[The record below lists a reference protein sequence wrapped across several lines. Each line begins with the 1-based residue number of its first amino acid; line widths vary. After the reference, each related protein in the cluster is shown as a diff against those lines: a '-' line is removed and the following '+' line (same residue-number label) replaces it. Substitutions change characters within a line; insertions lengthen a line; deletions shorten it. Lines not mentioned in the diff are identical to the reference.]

1 MKNALA
7 NWDVIMQIKYL
18 NGTLKFVLKYI
29 KLLSLGHLY
38 DVSAGTLTNSGPA
51 FCIAAYDDY
60 MSFLCS
66 INGSSPVV
74 LNYTGMSCKTST
86 INGADLNL
94 PSITIAKLNQS
105 RTVQRTVMNIA
116 SNETYRVG
124 WTAPLGASLKAEP
137 MQFFIAS
144 GERQVLTISIN
155 ATANS
160 PVVTFGK
167 IGLFGDKGHTIHIP
181 LSIISKNCYNTTN
194 T

>member
-1 MKNALA
+1 M
-7 NWDVIMQIKYL
+7 
-18 NGTLKFVLKYI
+18 KYI
-29 KLLSLGHLY
+29 YNFGHS
-38 DVSAGTLTNSGPA
+38 VTCICWTLTSSRHA
-51 FCIAAYDDY
+51 FCIAAYEDY
-60 MSFLCS
+60 TSFLCS

-74 LNYTGMSCKTST
+74 LNYTGLSCKTST

-124 WTAPLGASLKAEP
+124 WTAPLGASLMAEP
-137 MQFFIAS
+137 MHFFIAS
-144 GERQVLTISIN
+144 GEKQVLTIFIN
-155 ATANS
+155 TTINS
-160 PVVTFGK
+160 PVVSFGK

-181 LSIISKNCYNTTN
+181 VSIISKNCYNTTN

>member
-1 MKNALA
+1 
-7 NWDVIMQIKYL
+7 
-18 NGTLKFVLKYI
+18 
-29 KLLSLGHLY
+29 
-38 DVSAGTLTNSGPA
+38 
-51 FCIAAYDDY
+51 

-74 LNYTGMSCKTST
+74 LNYTGLSCKTST

-116 SNETYRVG
+116 TNETYRVG
-124 WTAPLGASLKAEP
+124 WTAPLGASLMAEP
-137 MQFFIAS
+137 MHFFISS
-144 GERQVLTISIN
+144 GEKQVLTISIN

-160 PVVTFGK
+160 PVVSFGK

-181 LSIISKNCYNTTN
+181 VSIISKNYFNTTN